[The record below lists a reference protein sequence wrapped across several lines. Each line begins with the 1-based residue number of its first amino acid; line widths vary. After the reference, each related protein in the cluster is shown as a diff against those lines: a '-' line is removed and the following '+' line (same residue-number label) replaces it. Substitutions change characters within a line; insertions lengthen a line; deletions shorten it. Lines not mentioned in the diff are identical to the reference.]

1 MVQAESP
8 RFNSGFI
15 LTTREAGTADDES
28 IASTIPII
36 IPTELSEN
44 VNSKLNIYINLCV
57 YINIIDIINNNSNI
71 VAATTEVN
79 THDSQRNQV

>member
-15 LTTREAGTADDES
+15 LTTREAGTADES
-28 IASTIPII
+28 IATSIPII
-36 IPTELSEN
+36 IPTEL
-44 VNSKLNIYINLCV
+44 NSKLNVYTNLCV
-57 YINIIDIINNNSNI
+57 YINIIHIINNNSNI